1 MSAPNAP
8 GTIAIRSVAPALRP
22 HWRALRV
29 AVLGTASLLLAATAH
44 VIGGGALPSLGVL
57 ALTALVLGLVAVP
70 LTGRRCR
77 TAVLVAVLGVQ
88 QSLLHLV
95 FTAVAEQRGCEPS
108 GLVATAHQLGA
119 ACAMSMATN
128 MPMDMP
134 MTTAGASW
142 PMILAHAAATA
153 ATAWL
158 LARGEAWLWR
168 TAEQVVRVAGTTLTR
183 RVASHRDQLV
193 ISRQI
198 VVWTAPAYAVAAPRG
213 PPASR

>member
-1 MSAPNAP
+1 VSAANAP
-8 GTIAIRSVAPALRP
+8 RAVAIRSMAPALRP
-22 HWRALRV
+22 HWRAVRV
-29 AVLGTASLLLAATAH
+29 GVLGAASLVLATSAH
-44 VIGGGALPSLGVL
+44 IIGGGTLPSLGVL

-77 TAVLVAVLGVQ
+77 TGVVVAVLGVQ

-108 GLVATAHQLGA
+108 DLVATAHQLGA
-119 ACAMSMATN
+119 ACAM
-128 MPMDMP
+128 DMP
-134 MTTAGASW
+134 MGMPMTAAGASW

-183 RVASHRDQLV
+183 RVANDRDQVVLP
-193 ISRQI
+193 RQME
-198 VVWTAPAYAVAAPRG
+198 VWTAPAYAVAAPRG
-213 PPASR
+213 PPASG

>member
-1 MSAPNAP
+1 M
-8 GTIAIRSVAPALRP
+8 RSMTPALRP
-22 HWRALRV
+22 HWRAVRV
-29 AVLGTASLLLAATAH
+29 AVLGAASLVLATSAH
-44 VIGGGALPSLGVL
+44 IIGGGTLPSLGVL

-77 TAVLVAVLGVQ
+77 TGVLVAVLGVQ

-108 GLVATAHQLGA
+108 DLVATAHQLGA
-119 ACAMSMATN
+119 ACAMN
-128 MPMDMP
+128 MSMDMP
-134 MTTAGASW
+134 MTAAEASW

-183 RVASHRDQLV
+183 GVGNDRDQLV
-193 ISRQI
+193 IPRQM

>member
-1 MSAPNAP
+1 M
-8 GTIAIRSVAPALRP
+8 TPALRP
-22 HWRALRV
+22 HWRAVRV
-29 AVLGTASLLLAATAH
+29 AVLGAASLVLATGAH
-44 VIGGGALPSLGVL
+44 IIGGGTLPSLGVL

-77 TAVLVAVLGVQ
+77 TGVLVAVLGVQ

-108 GLVATAHQLGA
+108 DLVATAHQLGA
-119 ACAMSMATN
+119 ACAMN
-128 MPMDMP
+128 MSMDMP
-134 MTTAGASW
+134 MTAAGASW

-183 RVASHRDQLV
+183 GVGNDRDQLV
-193 ISRQI
+193 IPRQM

>member
-1 MSAPNAP
+1 M
-8 GTIAIRSVAPALRP
+8 TPALRP
-22 HWRALRV
+22 HWRAVRV
-29 AVLGTASLLLAATAH
+29 AALGAASLVLATSAH
-44 VIGGGALPSLGVL
+44 IIGGGTLPSLGVL

-77 TAVLVAVLGVQ
+77 TGVLVAVLGVQ

-108 GLVATAHQLGA
+108 DLVATAHQLGA
-119 ACAMSMATN
+119 ACAMN
-128 MPMDMP
+128 MSMDMP
-134 MTTAGASW
+134 MTAAGASW

-183 RVASHRDQLV
+183 GVGNDRDQLV
-193 ISRQI
+193 IPRQM
-198 VVWTAPAYAVAAPRG
+198 VMWTAPGYAVAAPRG

>member
-1 MSAPNAP
+1 M
-8 GTIAIRSVAPALRP
+8 RSMTPALRP
-22 HWRALRV
+22 HWRAVRV
-29 AVLGTASLLLAATAH
+29 AALGAASLVLATSAH
-44 VIGGGALPSLGVL
+44 IIGGGTLPSLGVL

-77 TAVLVAVLGVQ
+77 TGVLVAVLGVQ

-108 GLVATAHQLGA
+108 DLVATAHQLGA
-119 ACAMSMATN
+119 ACAMN
-128 MPMDMP
+128 MSMDMP
-134 MTTAGASW
+134 MTAAGASW

-183 RVASHRDQLV
+183 GVANDRDQLV
-193 ISRQI
+193 MPRQM

>member
-1 MSAPNAP
+1 VSAPNAP
-8 GTIAIRSVAPALRP
+8 RASAKRTMAPALRP
-22 HWRALRV
+22 HWRAARV
-29 AVLGTASLLLAATAH
+29 AVLGAASLLLATSAH
-44 VIGGGALPSLGVL
+44 IIGGGALPSLGVL
-57 ALTALVLGLVAVP
+57 TLTALVLGLVAVP

-77 TAVLVAVLGVQ
+77 TVVLIAVLGVQ
-88 QSLLHLV
+88 QFLLHLV
-95 FTAVAEQRGCEPS
+95 FTAVAAQRGCEPI
-108 GLVATAHQLGA
+108 GLVATTHQLGV
-119 ACAMSMATN
+119 ACAMN

-134 MTTAGASW
+134 MTAAGPSW

-183 RVASHRDQLV
+183 SVPNDRDQLV
-193 ISRQI
+193 VPRQM
-198 VVWTAPAYAVAAPRG
+198 VVWTAPAYVVAAPRG

>member
-1 MSAPNAP
+1 MSASNGPR
-8 GTIAIRSVAPALRP
+8 TIAIRSVTPALRP
-22 HWRALRV
+22 HWRAVRV
-29 AVLGTASLLLAATAH
+29 AVLGAASLVLATSAH
-44 VIGGGALPSLGVL
+44 IIGGGTLPSLGVL

-77 TAVLVAVLGVQ
+77 TGVLVAVLGVQ

-95 FTAVAEQRGCEPS
+95 LTAVAEQRGCGPS

-119 ACAMSMATN
+119 ACAMN
-128 MPMDMP
+128 MSMDMP
-134 MTTAGASW
+134 MTAAGPSW
-142 PMILAHAAATA
+142 PMILAHAAGTA

-183 RVASHRDQLV
+183 GVGNDRDQLV
-193 ISRQI
+193 MPRQM

>member
-1 MSAPNAP
+1 M
-8 GTIAIRSVAPALRP
+8 RSMTPALWP
-22 HWRALRV
+22 HWRAVRV
-29 AVLGTASLLLAATAH
+29 AVLGAASLVLATSAH
-44 VIGGGALPSLGVL
+44 IIGGGTLPSLGVL

-77 TAVLVAVLGVQ
+77 TGVLVAVLGVQ

-95 FTAVAEQRGCEPS
+95 LTAVAEQRGCGPS

-119 ACAMSMATN
+119 ACAMNMPMN

-134 MTTAGASW
+134 MTAARASW

-183 RVASHRDQLV
+183 GVANDRDQLV
-193 ISRQI
+193 IPRQM

>member
-1 MSAPNAP
+1 M
-8 GTIAIRSVAPALRP
+8 RSMTPALRP
-22 HWRALRV
+22 HWRAVRV
-29 AVLGTASLLLAATAH
+29 AVLGAASLVLATSAH
-44 VIGGGALPSLGVL
+44 IIGGGTLPSLGVL

-77 TAVLVAVLGVQ
+77 TGVLVAVLGVQ
-88 QSLLHLV
+88 QSLLHLL

-119 ACAMSMATN
+119 ACAMN

-134 MTTAGASW
+134 MTATGASW
-142 PMILAHAAATA
+142 PMILAHAAGTA

-183 RVASHRDQLV
+183 GVGNDRDQLV
-193 ISRQI
+193 IPRQM

>member
-1 MSAPNAP
+1 M
-8 GTIAIRSVAPALRP
+8 APALRP
-22 HWRALRV
+22 HWRAVRV
-29 AVLGTASLLLAATAH
+29 GVLGAASLVLATSAH
-44 VIGGGALPSLGVL
+44 IIGGGTLPSLGVL

-77 TAVLVAVLGVQ
+77 TGILVAVLAVQ

-108 GLVATAHQLGA
+108 DLVATAHQLGA
-119 ACAMSMATN
+119 ACG
-128 MPMDMP
+128 MDMP
-134 MTTAGASW
+134 MGMPMTAAGASW

-183 RVASHRDQLV
+183 RVANDRDQLV
-193 ISRQI
+193 IPRQM

-213 PPASR
+213 PPASG

>member
-1 MSAPNAP
+1 MSAPIARR
-8 GTIAIRSVAPALRP
+8 TTAIRSRTPALRP
-22 HWRALRV
+22 YWRAVRV
-29 AVLGTASLLLAATAH
+29 AVLGAASLLLATSAH
-44 VIGGGALPSLGVL
+44 IIGGGTLPSLGVL

-77 TAVLVAVLGVQ
+77 TGVLVAVLGVQ
-88 QSLLHLV
+88 QFLLHLV

-108 GLVATAHQLGA
+108 GLDATAHQLGA
-119 ACAMSMATN
+119 ACAMTVPLD
-128 MPMDMP
+128 MPMDVP
-134 MTTAGASW
+134 MTAAGASW

-168 TAEQVVRVAGTTLTR
+168 TAEQVVRVAGTILTR
-183 RVASHRDQLV
+183 SVPNDRDQLV
-193 ISRQI
+193 IPRQMA
-198 VVWTAPAYAVAAPRG
+198 VWTAPAYAVAAPRG

>member
-1 MSAPNAP
+1 VSASNGPR
-8 GTIAIRSVAPALRP
+8 TIAIRSVTPALRP
-22 HWRALRV
+22 HWRAVRV
-29 AVLGTASLLLAATAH
+29 AVLGAASLVLATSAH
-44 VIGGGALPSLGVL
+44 IIGGGTLPSLGVL

-77 TAVLVAVLGVQ
+77 TGVLVAVLGVQ
-88 QSLLHLV
+88 QSLLHLL

-119 ACAMSMATN
+119 ACAMN

-134 MTTAGASW
+134 MTATGASW
-142 PMILAHAAATA
+142 PMILAHAAGTA

-183 RVASHRDQLV
+183 GVGNDRDQLV
-193 ISRQI
+193 MPRQM

>member
-1 MSAPNAP
+1 MSASNGPR
-8 GTIAIRSVAPALRP
+8 TIAIRSVTPALRP
-22 HWRALRV
+22 HWRAVRV
-29 AVLGTASLLLAATAH
+29 AVLGAASLVLATSAH
-44 VIGGGALPSLGVL
+44 IIGGGTLPSLGVL
-57 ALTALVLGLVAVP
+57 ALTALVLGLVTVP

-77 TAVLVAVLGVQ
+77 TGVLVAVLGVQ
-88 QSLLHLV
+88 QSLLHLL

-119 ACAMSMATN
+119 ACAMN

-134 MTTAGASW
+134 MTATGASW
-142 PMILAHAAATA
+142 PMILAHAAGTA

-183 RVASHRDQLV
+183 GVANDRDQLV
-193 ISRQI
+193 IPRQM

>member
-1 MSAPNAP
+1 VSASNGPR
-8 GTIAIRSVAPALRP
+8 TIAIRSVTPALRP
-22 HWRALRV
+22 HWRAVRV
-29 AVLGTASLLLAATAH
+29 AVLGAASLVLATSAH
-44 VIGGGALPSLGVL
+44 IIGGGTLPSLGVL
-57 ALTALVLGLVAVP
+57 ALTALVLGLVAV
-70 LTGRRCR
+70 
-77 TAVLVAVLGVQ
+77 Q
-88 QSLLHLV
+88 QSLLHLL

-119 ACAMSMATN
+119 ACAMN

-134 MTTAGASW
+134 MTATGASW
-142 PMILAHAAATA
+142 PMILAHAAGTA

-183 RVASHRDQLV
+183 SVANDRDQLV
-193 ISRQI
+193 IRRQM
-198 VVWTAPAYAVAAPRG
+198 VVWTAPAYAVATPRG

>member
-8 GTIAIRSVAPALRP
+8 RTIAVRSMTPALRP
-22 HWRALRV
+22 HWRAVRV
-29 AVLGTASLLLAATAH
+29 AVLGAASLVLATSAH
-44 VIGGGALPSLGVL
+44 IIGGGTLPSLGVL

-77 TAVLVAVLGVQ
+77 TGVLVAVLGVQ

-108 GLVATAHQLGA
+108 DLVATAHQLGA
-119 ACAMSMATN
+119 ACAMN
-128 MPMDMP
+128 MSMDMP
-134 MTTAGASW
+134 MTAAGASW

-183 RVASHRDQLV
+183 GVGNDRDQLV
-193 ISRQI
+193 MPRQM

>member
-1 MSAPNAP
+1 
-8 GTIAIRSVAPALRP
+8 
-22 HWRALRV
+22 
-29 AVLGTASLLLAATAH
+29 VLGAASLLLATSAH
-44 VIGGGALPSLGVL
+44 IIGGGTLPSLGVL

-77 TAVLVAVLGVQ
+77 TGVLVAVLGVQ
-88 QSLLHLV
+88 QFFLHLV

-108 GLVATAHQLGA
+108 GLVAAAHQLGA
-119 ACAMSMATN
+119 ACTMTMPLNMPLN
-128 MPMDMP
+128 MPMDVP
-134 MTTAGASW
+134 MTAAGASW

-168 TAEQVVRVAGTTLTR
+168 TAEQVVRVAGTILTR
-183 RVASHRDQLV
+183 SVPNDRDQLV
-193 ISRQI
+193 MPHQMA
-198 VVWTAPAYAVAAPRG
+198 VWTAPAYAVAAPRG

>member
-1 MSAPNAP
+1 M
-8 GTIAIRSVAPALRP
+8 RSMTPALRP
-22 HWRALRV
+22 HWRAVRV
-29 AVLGTASLLLAATAH
+29 AALGAASLVLATSAH
-44 VIGGGALPSLGVL
+44 IIGGGTLPSLGVL

-77 TAVLVAVLGVQ
+77 TGVLVAVLGVQ

-108 GLVATAHQLGA
+108 DLVATAHQLGA
-119 ACAMSMATN
+119 ACAMN

-134 MTTAGASW
+134 MTAAGPSW

-168 TAEQVVRVAGTTLTR
+168 TAEQVVRVAGTALTR
-183 RVASHRDQLV
+183 SAPDDRDQLV
-193 ISRQI
+193 VPRQM
-198 VVWTAPAYAVAAPRG
+198 VVWTAPAYTVAAPRG

>member
-1 MSAPNAP
+1 M
-8 GTIAIRSVAPALRP
+8 APALRP
-22 HWRALRV
+22 HWRAVRV
-29 AVLGTASLLLAATAH
+29 AVLGAASLVLATSAH
-44 VIGGGALPSLGVL
+44 IIGGGTLPSLGVL

-77 TAVLVAVLGVQ
+77 TGVLVAVLGVQ

-108 GLVATAHQLGA
+108 DLVSTAHQLGA
-119 ACAMSMATN
+119 ACAM
-128 MPMDMP
+128 DMP
-134 MTTAGASW
+134 MGMPMPAAGASW

-158 LARGEAWLWR
+158 LARGEAWLWH

-183 RVASHRDQLV
+183 RVANDRDQVV
-193 ISRQI
+193 IPRQM

-213 PPASR
+213 PPASG

>member
-1 MSAPNAP
+1 M
-8 GTIAIRSVAPALRP
+8 RSMTPALRP
-22 HWRALRV
+22 HWRAVRV
-29 AVLGTASLLLAATAH
+29 AALGAASLVLAISAH
-44 VIGGGALPSLGVL
+44 IIGGGTLPSLGVL

-77 TAVLVAVLGVQ
+77 TGVLVAVLGVQ

-108 GLVATAHQLGA
+108 DLVATAHQLGA
-119 ACAMSMATN
+119 ACAMN
-128 MPMDMP
+128 MSMDMP
-134 MTTAGASW
+134 MTAAGASW
-142 PMILAHAAATA
+142 PMILAHGAATA

-183 RVASHRDQLV
+183 GVANDRDQLV
-193 ISRQI
+193 IPRQM

>member
-1 MSAPNAP
+1 M
-8 GTIAIRSVAPALRP
+8 APALRP
-22 HWRALRV
+22 HWRAVRV
-29 AVLGTASLLLAATAH
+29 AVLGAASLLLATSAH
-44 VIGGGALPSLGVL
+44 VIGGGTLPSLGVL

-77 TAVLVAVLGVQ
+77 TGVLVAVLGVQ
-88 QSLLHLV
+88 QSLLHLL

-119 ACAMSMATN
+119 ACAMSM
-128 MPMDMP
+128 PMDMP
-134 MTTAGASW
+134 MTAAGASW

-183 RVASHRDQLV
+183 SVANDRDQLV
-193 ISRQI
+193 IPRQM